1 MCTLTLERLEHI
13 RHVTDQLRTIDKQ
26 IYYAYDT
33 RKSPSL
39 ESISKHSIGT
49 VSDPVRDAVHAV
61 DVLEQRKAECLQ
73 EMLIFEQDLSEIGNN
88 EIEAI
93 IRWHYLLGYG
103 WKETSR
109 MVYGSCDYFRAR
121 NTLRRYLAK
130 E

>member
-1 MCTLTLERLEHI
+1 MTLERMEHI

-26 IYYAYDT
+26 IHYAYDT

-39 ESISKHSIGT
+39 ENVSKHSIGN

-61 DVLEQRKAECLQ
+61 DVLEQRKADFLQ
-73 EMLIFEQDLSEIGNN
+73 ELLIFEQDLSEIGNN

-93 IRWHYLLGYG
+93 IRWYYLLGYG